1 MTNESDKKQAE
12 QKRLLN
18 TDKIKQRIIH
28 GEQKA
33 DVPQQNGANSTRFQK
48 GQSGNPKG
56 RPRKNKRPSN
66 PLSGAMNNKAIEI
79 SEYTYQ
85 LAIDQIILE
94 FADKEL
100 TVKVGDQQIKM
111 SGREALAQAQAKS
124 ALNGNAHAQ
133 KDIQNRIERAERLQL
148 RKKVADVIFWQ
159 DYKTVMA
166 AKLQKLA
173 DEGAAID
180 EEAFLPH
187 PDDIEINEDLTIR
200 FAGPTTSEAL
210 RKCHETMRFREALI
224 LQAELDRR
232 LAIKSEENPGQG
244 SLVLARFLEKSL
256 PARMRFSDGD
266 WLNAVWR
273 TEKINKRTLLK
284 QVRQA
289 WQDALRDRGGK
300 LDTNVKRGLQL
311 PNINAVQ
318 NFCTDLHDFCHE
330 ATNSDRQITETD
342 AEELC
347 DIANEFGDQ
356 LKRANKS

>member
-1 MTNESDKKQAE
+1 MTDESDKKQ
-12 QKRLLN
+12 QQPKDTLN
-18 TDKIKQRIIH
+18 TDRIKHRIIH

-33 DVPQQNGANSTRFQK
+33 DAPQQNGANSTRFQK

-56 RPRKNKRPSN
+56 RPRKSSN
-66 PLSGAMNNKAIEI
+66 RQSVLARDTAIEL
-79 SEYTYQ
+79 SDHSYQ

-100 TVKVGDQQIKM
+100 TVKVGNQQIKM

-133 KDIQNRIERAERLQL
+133 KDIQNRIERAERIQL
-148 RKKVADVIFWQ
+148 RKKVADAIFWH
-159 DYKTVMA
+159 DYKNVMT

-173 DEGAAID
+173 EEGAAID

-187 PDDIEINEDLTIR
+187 PDDIEVNEDLTIR
-200 FAGPTTSEAL
+200 FTGPTTPEAL

-232 LAIKSEENPGQG
+232 LPIKSEENPVQG
-244 SLVLARFLEKSL
+244 SLILAHFLEQSL
-256 PARMRFSDGD
+256 PARMRYSDGD

-273 TEKINKRTLLK
+273 AEKINKRDLLK
-284 QVRQA
+284 TVKA
-289 WQDALRDRGGK
+289 IWQDALRDRGGK
-300 LDTNVKRGLQL
+300 LDTNVKRGLQF

-318 NFCTDLHDFCHE
+318 NFCTDLHDFCNE
-330 ATNSDRQITETD
+330 IIKNDRPITD
-342 AEELC
+342 ADAEDLC

-356 LKRANKS
+356 LKRANKR

>member
-1 MTNESDKKQAE
+1 MTDESNKKQPQPNDAI
-12 QKRLLN
+12 N
-18 TDKIKQRIIH
+18 TDRIKQRTLL
-28 GEQKA
+28 GDANGTDKQ
-33 DVPQQNGANSTRFQK
+33 DVSHSTRFQK

-56 RPRKNKRPSN
+56 RPTKSKS
-66 PLSGAMNNKAIEI
+66 SKASIGATNNKVIEI
-79 SEYTYQ
+79 SEHTYQ

-100 TVKVGDQQIKM
+100 TVKVGDQPIKM

-133 KDIQNRIERAERLQL
+133 KDIQNRIERAERIQL
-148 RKKVADVIFWQ
+148 RKKVADAIFWH
-159 DYKTVMA
+159 DYKTVMT
-166 AKLQKLA
+166 AKLQTLA
-173 DEGAAID
+173 DEGSAID

-200 FAGPTTSEAL
+200 FTGPTTPEAL
-210 RKCHETMRFREALI
+210 RKCHETMRFREAFI

-232 LAIKSEENPGQG
+232 LAPKTDKTAGMGALLFAKNYER
-244 SLVLARFLEKSL
+244 LL
-256 PARMRFSDGD
+256 PARMRYSDSD

-273 TEKINKRTLLK
+273 TEKINKRNLLK
-284 QVRQA
+284 AVKSA
-289 WQDALRDRGGK
+289 WHDALRDKGGL
-300 LDTNVKRGLQL
+300 LDTNVKRGLRF
-311 PNINAVQ
+311 PGIKAAE
-318 NFCTDLHDFCHE
+318 NFCADLHEFCHE

-356 LKRANKS
+356 LKRVNKR

>member
-1 MTNESDKKQAE
+1 MTDESDKKQQQPKDA
-12 QKRLLN
+12 LN
-18 TDKIKQRIIH
+18 TDRIKQRTLL
-28 GEQKA
+28 GEA
-33 DVPQQNGANSTRFQK
+33 NGIEKKEDSHNTRFQK

-56 RPRKNKRPSN
+56 RPRKNKQPSN
-66 PLSGAMNNKAIEI
+66 PLSGATNNKAIEI
-79 SEYTYQ
+79 SEHTYQ

-94 FADKEL
+94 FADREL

-133 KDIQNRIERAERLQL
+133 KDIQNRIERAERIQL
-148 RKKVADVIFWQ
+148 RKKAAEAIFWQ
-159 DYKTVMA
+159 HYKTVMT

-173 DEGAAID
+173 EEGAAID

-200 FAGPTTSEAL
+200 FTGPTTPEAL

-232 LAIKSEENPGQG
+232 LAPESEENPDQG
-244 SLVLARFLEKSL
+244 SLMLARILEQSL
-256 PARMRFSDGD
+256 PARMRYSDGD

-273 TEKINKRTLLK
+273 AEKINKRNLLK
-284 QVRQA
+284 AVKSA
-289 WQDALRDRGGK
+289 WQDALRDRGGV
-300 LDTNVKRGLQL
+300 LDTNVKRGLQF
-311 PNINAVQ
+311 PSVNAVE
-318 NFCTDLHDFCHE
+318 NFCADLHDFCHE
-330 ATNSDRQITETD
+330 ATNSDRPITDTD

-356 LKRANKS
+356 LKRANKP

>member
-1 MTNESDKKQAE
+1 MTDKSDKKQRQPKDA
-12 QKRLLN
+12 LN
-18 TDKIKQRIIH
+18 TDRIKQRIIH
-28 GEQKA
+28 GEQSEDA
-33 DVPQQNGANSTRFQK
+33 AQQNGANNTRFQK
-48 GQSGNPKG
+48 GKSGNPKG
-56 RPRKNKRPSN
+56 RPTKNKSST
-66 PLSGAMNNKAIEI
+66 PLSGSTNNKVIEI
-79 SEYTYQ
+79 LEHTYQ

-133 KDIQNRIERAERLQL
+133 KDIQNRIERAERIQL
-148 RKKVADVIFWQ
+148 RKKLADAIFWQ

-200 FAGPTTSEAL
+200 FTGPTTPEAL
-210 RKCHETMRFREALI
+210 RKCHETIRFREAFI

-232 LAIKSEENPGQG
+232 LAPRTDKTAGMGALLFAKNYER
-244 SLVLARFLEKSL
+244 LL
-256 PARMRFSDGD
+256 PARMRYDDGD

-273 TEKINKRTLLK
+273 TEKINKRNLLK
-284 QVRQA
+284 AVKAA
-289 WQDALRDRGGK
+289 WHDALRDRGGK

-311 PNINAVQ
+311 PNINAAE
-318 NFCTDLHDFCHE
+318 NFYTDLHDFCHE
-330 ATNSDRQITETD
+330 VIKNDRPITETD